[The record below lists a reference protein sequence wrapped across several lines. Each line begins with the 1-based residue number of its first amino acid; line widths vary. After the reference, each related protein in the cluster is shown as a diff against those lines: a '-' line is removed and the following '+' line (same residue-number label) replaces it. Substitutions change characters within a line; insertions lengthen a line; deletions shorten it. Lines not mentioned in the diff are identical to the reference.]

1 MDISAFRWP
10 LGAYVESSGFD
21 LKPSWCATGGGKAPP
36 DEDPDESETS
46 FDELMTFIAD
56 EARHLADLNRARAV
70 RLSVP
75 AAGLWNIARTWV
87 RAVRLTVHD

>member
-1 MDISAFRWP
+1 MGSRVGIWNGDEAWEPDVVLYFDNENGRPLVFKGVMAF
-10 LGAYVESSGFD
+10 L
-21 LKPSWCATGGGKAPP
+21 
-36 DEDPDESETS
+36 
-46 FDELMTFIAD
+46 AD

-75 AAGLWNIARTWV
+75 AAGLWNIARTWA